1 MNRIDLNKHI
11 AKVADFP
18 KKGILFFDITP
29 LFTDSDAF
37 FKIVEDWADL
47 LKNVKATKILAMEAR
62 GFLFAAPLA
71 IALNLPL
78 VLVRKKGKLPRQT
91 LDETYDLEYGSATI
105 SVHKDD
111 ISENDSVIIVDDL
124 LATGGTAK
132 AACNLVKK
140 LGAKTALCTFLCQLD
155 FLNGKKT
162 LEGENILTMYTCKDS
177 DFCCNF

>member
-1 MNRIDLNKHI
+1 M
-11 AKVADFP
+11 
-18 KKGILFFDITP
+18 
-29 LFTDSDAF
+29 
-37 FKIVEDWADL
+37 
-47 LKNVKATKILAMEAR
+47 
-62 GFLFAAPLA
+62 FAAPLA

-91 LDETYDLEYGSATI
+91 LDETYELEYGTATI
-105 SVHKDD
+105 SIHKDD

-162 LEGENILTMYTCKDS
+162 LAGENILTMYTCKDS